1 LIKKINDRRIEMA
14 KLLAKDIMV
23 KKVIT
28 IKKEASIEKLSEL
41 LLKNKISGVPVVDD
55 DGKMVGIA
63 TEGDLIIRDSDLHFP
78 RYFKLLDS
86 IIYLESLNKFKSNL
100 KKYLGT
106 KVEDVMTAKVRTVR
120 EDTPVSEVAN
130 IMIRNNVNRVPVLN
144 RKGGL
149 VGIITRADI
158 VKSMV

>member
-1 LIKKINDRRIEMA
+1 MA

-120 EDTPVSEVAN
+120 ENTPVSEVAN

-144 RKGGL
+144 RKDDL

-158 VKSMV
+158 VKSMA